1 MKCQGCSRKASKS
14 ICDFCWERGLTQLLQ
29 LPKNYK
35 ELEDVLI
42 PSAGYGQKVSGTR
55 TPPLPARLDVLYLR
69 TSGITEILY
78 KHEALIRSEQKHSRI
93 TFRGDEPAKILQS
106 VTYLTGHWA
115 WVKGYYLDGDQ
126 LVIDVNKLSGQIQTV
141 LGNKSEDIT
150 IGTCPAIDENEQLCG
165 AKLKIS
171 PNVLER
177 LGDIKC
183 NTCATVWTSQ
193 KWRLLGKILESTSGH
208 GDSVAAI

>member
-1 MKCQGCSRKASKS
+1 
-14 ICDFCWERGLTQLLQ
+14 
-29 LPKNYK
+29 
-35 ELEDVLI
+35 
-42 PSAGYGQKVSGTR
+42 
-55 TPPLPARLDVLYLR
+55 
-69 TSGITEILY
+69 
-78 KHEALIRSEQKHSRI
+78 
-93 TFRGDEPAKILQS
+93 LQS